1 MTSINLED
9 GNEIDYHYP
18 GYIVRAKNT
27 FIDITP
33 KRSMIRSRSCIAT
46 FGSYDFKD
54 SKAKAPL
61 GVCATPITPSTNC
74 SSLSDGN
81 NRGPFALALGRYD
94 GLDSCGSDAVD
105 NEDFDSR

>member
-1 MTSINLED
+1 MTMTDFFTENN
-9 GNEIDYHYP
+9 NEIDYQYP
-18 GYIVRAKNT
+18 GYVIRAKNT

-61 GVCATPITPSTNC
+61 GVCATPSTI
-74 SSLSDGN
+74 
-81 NRGPFALALGRYD
+81 
-94 GLDSCGSDAVD
+94 AVG
-105 NEDFDSR
+105 